1 MKSPEEI
8 KRMLAEAGVPPKID
22 PSQLK
27 FSLGRPLSEEEFK
40 KMCREKKM
48 SPQIHTLDSTK
59 K

>member
-8 KRMLAEAGVPPKID
+8 KRMIDAGIPPKID
-22 PSQLK
+22 PSQIK

-40 KMCREKKM
+40 KMCREKNM
-48 SPQIHTLDSTK
+48 APQIHKMDSQK